1 MPDGNNH
8 GTNNGS
14 ADSTRKGTTSLREG
28 VTDRRSLLQAA
39 SVVGG
44 LSLAGCINNLGGGG
58 GGGNSIK
65 IGSPLPRSGPFAS
78 YGRNFVNAINL
89 AVTHARE
96 EGDAGDREIEVEFAD
111 TEGDPDRG
119 RQAAQE
125 LINNGADVLS
135 GNYSSAVALSI
146 GELAQRRGLIYQ
158 CVGGSNAIT
167 GSDCRPYVFNTGN
180 SAVQQSV
187 TMPYLLNERGG
198 ESVFILYS
206 DYAWAQSYM
215 QWNRDNTVPNNGG
228 EVVGTQ
234 AVPLGT
240 NDWSQPVTNAR
251 ESGAD
256 HIHFAVTGTDL
267 VRGVNQA
274 FEFGLQ
280 EESIVSAAAATL
292 SDVKAIGIDIMSNE
306 NFYPGGTSWYWEH
319 SAPAAQEFSAA
330 YRDEYD
336 TVPLNFSASHYAGT
350 RTLLRAIGEVGSTDP
365 DDLRSELEGKELY
378 PQLWGVGEKYRE
390 CDHRTSIA
398 TMIVQAK
405 QGLSQ
410 QNIDNGDVYTILDYP
425 EDPESVMRT
434 CEETG
439 CQMD

>member
-1 MPDGNNH
+1 MAPSDKPS
-8 GTNNGS
+8 GS
-14 ADSTRKGTTSLREG
+14 AGNGDDGRETTGSIVDG
-28 VTDRRSLLQAA
+28 VTNRRRLLQASA
-39 SVVGG
+39 AVGG
-44 LSLAGCINNLGGGG
+44 LSLSGCLNQLGGGG
-58 GGGNSIK
+58 GETIK
-65 IGSPLPRSGPFAS
+65 IGAPLPTSGPFAA
-78 YGRNFVNAINL
+78 YGNNFKNAFEL
-89 AVTHARE
+89 AVQHANE
-96 EGDAGDREIEVEFAD
+96 EGDAGDREVEVEFAD
-111 TEGDPDRG
+111 TEGDPNTG

-125 LINNGADVLS
+125 LINNGADILS
-135 GNYSSAVALSI
+135 GNYSSAVGLSI
-146 GELAQRRGLIYQ
+146 GELAQRRGILYQ

-167 GSDCRPYVFNTGN
+167 GSECRPYVFNSGN

-206 DYAWAQSYM
+206 DYAWAQSYKN
-215 QWNRDNTVPNNGG
+215 WNKNHSVPDNGG
-228 EVVGTQ
+228 EVVGEQ

-251 ESGAD
+251 DSGAD

-274 FEFGLQ
+274 FSFDLQ
-280 EESIVSAAAATL
+280 EDSIVSAAAATL
-292 SDVKAIGIDIMSNE
+292 SDVSAIGIDIMTDE

-319 SAPAAQEFSAA
+319 SAQGAQEYSSAF
-330 YRDEYD
+330 REEFGE
-336 TVPLNFSASHYAGT
+336 VPLNFSASHYAGT
-350 RTLLRAIGEVGSTDP
+350 RTVLRAIGEVGNTNP
-365 DDLRSELEGKELY
+365 DDLRSELEGKELF
-378 PQLWGVGEKYRE
+378 PQLWGVGEKFRE
-390 CDHRTSIA
+390 CDHRASIA

-410 QNIDNGDVYTILDYP
+410 QNLDNGNVYTILDYP

-439 CQMD
+439 CEM